1 MRKVAR
7 LCVDAGWLKPGED
20 GRTQNR
26 IRLPEIGLKRVYQ
39 FNTQV
44 LGSAEPE

>member
-1 MRKVAR
+1 
-7 LCVDAGWLKPGED
+7 
-20 GRTQNR
+20 NS

>member
-1 MRKVAR
+1 
-7 LCVDAGWLKPGED
+7 
-20 GRTQNR
+20 
-26 IRLPEIGLKRVYQ
+26 RLPEIGLKRVYQ